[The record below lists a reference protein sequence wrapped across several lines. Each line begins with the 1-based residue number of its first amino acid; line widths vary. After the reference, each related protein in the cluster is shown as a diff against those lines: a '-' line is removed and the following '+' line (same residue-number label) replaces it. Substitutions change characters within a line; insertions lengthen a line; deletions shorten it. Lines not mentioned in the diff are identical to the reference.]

1 MSMRIFISI
10 AMLVVAQLMHAQ
22 QLDSVHVFRTVPGV
36 VYTSATANTLAWR
49 LHNEHAPHRTV
60 KGSQL
65 TSATEALTN
74 YKPVRHLPGT
84 LEELSHVAIAF
95 SNGRPVAFGVTED
108 LGRIINFTARMEYRI
123 SSMTEHIRVRAL
135 LAKMLLEM

>member
-1 MSMRIFISI
+1 MRIYIWI
-10 AMLVVAQLMHAQ
+10 AMLVLAQMVQAQ

-49 LHNEHAPHRTV
+49 LHNEHAEHRTV

-65 TSATEALTN
+65 TNATEALAN
-74 YKPVRHLPGT
+74 YRPVRHSPGK

-108 LGRIINFTARMEYRI
+108 LGRIINFTARVEYRI
-123 SSMTEHIRVRAL
+123 SSMSEHIRVRAL
-135 LAKMLLEM
+135 LAKMMLEM